1 MKIKDFKIGTQLF
14 LSFCI
19 MFIFVISLGV
29 VAYRQSS
36 LIHEQTEKLYNHPLK
51 VRRAIG
57 VLNADVLSI
66 RVNFRDFLV
75 ATTEK
80 EKKYALEEMAINEA
94 DVHKQI
100 EILRSQ
106 FLGSQKDVDQIE
118 ESFIKWDHASKEN
131 LDLDNKGEHEKVI
144 FNLSHSGSVGL
155 LREQMMKEIRDVD
168 EFAGEKADSLYLNSQ
183 QEKDSLERQLII
195 LVLAILI
202 LMVLINYY
210 LISNFRNSFKL
221 ITDATKRFKDGDLN
235 ARSTVDAKNEFGDL
249 SNAFNSMVQKI
260 QDTTE
265 QRLKTAD
272 IAELMLSQ
280 EEPKSFFTSLLPALA
295 QYTNSQMA
303 AVYLLSNDKK
313 QYEHFHSFGMDN
325 SARKSF
331 AVDNFEG
338 EFGSVLSTRKI
349 QTIERIPK
357 DTRFLFH
364 TVSGKLVPREIITIP
379 ILTGKEIVAIISLA
393 SIRSYSPQSELLIQN
408 IHDTLSAR
416 VSGVLAFQK
425 LQELLKKLE
434 LQNTELES
442 QKTEMTVQSEEL
454 KAQNRELEIQKI
466 QLNEANRLKTNFLS
480 NMSHELRTPLNS
492 VIALSG
498 VLNRRLESKIPADE
512 YSYLEVI
519 ERNGKHLLELIN
531 DILDISR
538 IEAGREEIEIT
549 KFNTGDLVSELISMI
564 QPQAKQKNIKL
575 VQSELNQQVSIASDG
590 HKCRHIL
597 QNLIS
602 NAVKFTEKGQVEI
615 LVVQKEKTVE
625 ISVTDTGIGISH
637 DNLKHIFDEF
647 RQADASTSRRYGG
660 TGLGL
665 AIARKY
671 AHLLGGDITVV
682 STPEVGSTFTLT
694 LPLEYDGKNMIQ
706 EESLSLNDFT
716 IQSET
721 RNTVEKSHSSKTI
734 LIVDDS
740 EPVIIQMKDFLIE
753 SGYKILVAHNGTEA
767 LEIIDQSVPDAMI
780 LDLMMPG
787 IDGFTMLETIRNAE
801 ATAYTPVL
809 ILTAKHITKDDLK
822 NLKRNNIHQLI
833 QKGDVS
839 RKELLLEIENML
851 STNIVVTDNKPKQP
865 VQEIVG
871 KPNVLVVEDNLDN
884 MLTVKAIIGDKF
896 NILEAGDGEE
906 ALLMANKHTPH
917 LILMDISLPGMDG
930 IQAFNEIRQITK
942 LQDIPIIALTASAM
956 ISDKEIILA
965 HGFDAY
971 IGKPIDE
978 KEFFLTI
985 DKVLYGK

>member
-19 MFIFVISLGV
+19 MFIFVISLGL

-36 LIHEQTEKLYNHPLK
+36 LIHEQTETLYNHPLK
-51 VRRAIG
+51 VRQAIG
-57 VLNADVLSI
+57 ALNADILSI
-66 RVNFRDFLV
+66 RVDVRDFLI
-75 ATTEK
+75 ATNEM
-80 EKKYALEEMAINEA
+80 EKKNAQEEIAIKET

-100 EILRSQ
+100 DILRSQ
-106 FLGSQKDVDQIE
+106 FLGSQKDVDDVE
-118 ESFIKWDHASKEN
+118 DCFIKWRLATKETLELN
-131 LDLDNKGEHEKVI
+131 FKSEHDKMLAN
-144 FNLSHSGSVGL
+144 FSPAGSVGQ
-155 LREQMMKEIRDVD
+155 LRERLMKEIRDID
-168 EFAGEKADSLYLNSQ
+168 EFASKKAETLYMNSQ
-183 QEKDSLERQLII
+183 QEKESLNRQLIW
-195 LVLAILI
+195 LVLAILA
-202 LMVLINYY
+202 LMMLISYL
-210 LISNFRNSFKL
+210 LISNFSKSIKEL
-221 ITDATKRFKDGDLN
+221 SDATKRFKNGDLN
-235 ARSTVDAKNEFGDL
+235 ARSTINSKNEFGEL
-249 SNAFNSMVQKI
+249 SDSFNSMVHDI

-265 QRLKTAD
+265 QRKKMTDL
-272 IAELMLSQ
+272 AELMLS
-280 EEPKSFFTSLLPALA
+280 EEQPKNFFISLLPALA
-295 QYTNSQMA
+295 NNTNSQMA
-303 AVYLLSNDKK
+303 AVYLLSDDKK
-313 QYEHFHSFGMDN
+313 HYEHFHSFGMDN

-349 QTIERIPK
+349 QTVERIPI

-379 ILTGKEIVAIISLA
+379 ILSANEVVAIISLA
-393 SIRSYSPQSELLIQN
+393 SIRSYSPQSELLIHN
-408 IHDTLSAR
+408 INDTLSAR
-416 VSGVLAFQK
+416 VAGVLAYQK
-425 LQELLKKLE
+425 LQDLLKKLE

-442 QKTEMTVQSEEL
+442 QKTEMMVQSEEL
-454 KAQNRELEIQKI
+454 KEQNRELEVQKI

-498 VLNRRLESKIPADE
+498 VLNRRLENKIPADE

-538 IEAGREEIEIT
+538 IEAGREEIEIST
-549 KFNTGDLVSELISMI
+549 FNTNDMINDLITMI

-575 VQSELNQQVSIASDG
+575 FQPETNQPVSITSDG

-615 LVVQKEKTVE
+615 SVVQTEKAVE
-625 ISVTDTGIGISH
+625 ISVTDTGIGISQ
-637 DNLKHIFDEF
+637 DNLKHIFEEF

-671 AHLLGGDITVV
+671 AHLLGGDIHVT
-682 STPEVGSTFTLT
+682 STPEVGSRFMLV
-694 LPLEYDGKNMIQ
+694 LPLVYEGETMIH
-706 EESLSLNDFT
+706 EESLSSSNFKIMSAPANK
-716 IQSET
+716 IQKTNSA
-721 RNTVEKSHSSKTI
+721 KTI
-734 LIVDDS
+734 LLVDDS
-740 EPVIIQMKDFLIE
+740 EPAIIQMKDFLIE
-753 SGYKILVAHNGTEA
+753 SGYEILVAHNGTEA
-767 LEIIDQSVPDAMI
+767 LEIIDKSVPDAMI

-787 IDGFTMLETIRNAE
+787 VDGFSVLETIRNAE
-801 ATAYTPVL
+801 ATAVTPVL

-839 RKELLLEIENML
+839 RKELLLAVENML
-851 STNIVVTDNKPKQP
+851 SRPEQLEEKRIVP
-865 VQEIVG
+865 VQKIIG
-871 KPNVLVVEDNLDN
+871 KPTVLIVEDNLDN
-884 MLTVKAIIGDKF
+884 MLTVKAIIGDKYK
-896 NILEAGDGEE
+896 IVEAGDGEQ
-906 ALLMANKHTPH
+906 AINMTKKYIPH
-917 LILMDISLPGMDG
+917 LILMDISLPGKDG
-930 IQAFNEIRQITK
+930 VQAFKEIRQITE
-942 LQDIPIIALTASAM
+942 LQHIPIIALTASAM
-956 ISDKEIILA
+956 TSDRETILA
-965 HGFDAY
+965 HGFDGY